1 MFLFLNPALLWS
13 HGGRKINGSSGVD
26 SDAAEG
32 VGGGGGVPFSPLACC
47 LHSTPPNPLTRANLI
62 SKFPGWTNISSHG
75 EYSHS
80 LCSCR
85 HIMHVQTD
93 KVSRHA
99 VEHLNWWLMLV
110 YVFSRDGIKLVLS
123 VRSHFSLLSH
133 LYPFFLPLSPPLSS
147 NFSLLESRKFDIGAK
162 LFSQKWSVF
171 WKALGL
177 EFIFIPVLQDLKVY
191 WGTAPE

>member
-13 HGGRKINGSSGVD
+13 HGGWKINGSSGVD
-26 SDAAEG
+26 SGAAEG
-32 VGGGGGVPFSPLACC
+32 VGWGVPFSPLACC

-99 VEHLNWWLMLV
+99 VEHLKWWVMLV
-110 YVFSRDGIKLVLS
+110 YAFSRDSIKLVLS

-133 LYPFFLPLSPPLSS
+133 PYPFFTLHHFFLLISP
-147 NFSLLESRKFDIGAK
+147 
-162 LFSQKWSVF
+162 W
-171 WKALGL
+171 
-177 EFIFIPVLQDLKVY
+177 
-191 WGTAPE
+191 